1 MTVATI
7 PLYSIPSFRYSAER
21 GGCLGS
27 GTDTSE
33 TDETLMVRY
42 QRGDLAA
49 FDQLYTRY
57 EPRLFGYLVRL
68 TRDRG
73 AAEEIFQ
80 ETFLRVVRSAGRFE
94 EKSFAGWIFTIARRQ
109 WIDRCRHEARR
120 PASMVF
126 EAGEDLLGKLVREET
141 NPEELVQ
148 QAEFQ
153 EKIGQLLKTLP
164 PEQAEVFLLR
174 VQGEMEYHEIAEL
187 MEVPMETV
195 KSRMRYAVT
204 SLGRRL
210 RGKER

>member
-1 MTVATI
+1 
-7 PLYSIPSFRYSAER
+7 
-21 GGCLGS
+21 
-27 GTDTSE
+27 
-33 TDETLMVRY
+33 MVRY

-49 FDQLYTRY
+49 FDRLYTRY

-94 EKSFAGWIFTIARRQ
+94 EKSFSGWIFTIARRQ
-109 WIDRCRHEARR
+109 WIDRCRHEGRR